1 MVTMVRTSNS
11 SAVKAMGYDTE
22 TETLFVEF
30 KKIKKYPTYQFSPVP
45 AHTAGRMFK
54 ASSIGGYYHAYIK
67 PRKQYYV
74 SEPSTLDL
82 TGTINAARNS
92 TTTILLKAIKTYI
105 NRSEILS
112 NGRSNKVKN
121 RTIPER

>member
-11 SAVKAMGYDTE
+11 SAVKAIGYDTD

-30 KKIKKYPTYQFSPVP
+30 KKVKKYPTYQFSPVP

-74 SEPSTLDL
+74 SDFTDL
-82 TGTINAARNS
+82 KVTPIIQEHFKIKAEFITKMIN
-92 TTTILLKAIKTYI
+92 LLV
-105 NRSEILS
+105 
-112 NGRSNKVKN
+112 NKS
-121 RTIPER
+121 